1 MTYML
6 LLYMPILLN
15 GVKRKC
21 FLIWHMLRWLHLR
34 FTYTNGSGFKIGS
47 GGTQRFLFLRGS
59 SHQKPQR
66 YFLTFRNIYCFTG
79 DTLKGIYFKSGT
91 TQGYSLFLM
100 IFLKYI
106 HSQNLRHADLYSP
119 HSEVMQ
125 SKSLTFSVCLCRWPG
140 RITSWGLGSTF

>member
-1 MTYML
+1 
-6 LLYMPILLN
+6 MPIMLN
-15 GVKRKC
+15 GVKQKC
-21 FLIWHMLRWLHLR
+21 FISCIFYIWLHLC
-34 FTYTNGSGFKIGS
+34 FTYTIQTNGSGFKIGS

-66 YFLTFRNIYCFTG
+66 YLLTFRNIYCFTG

-106 HSQNLRHADLYSP
+106 HSQNMRHADLSSP
-119 HSEVMQ
+119 HSEIIQ
-125 SKSLTFSVCLCRWPG
+125 SKSLTFSDCLCRWPG
-140 RITSWGLGSTF
+140 RITS